1 MHFSIYTKKKIEQR
15 KVLNEALHSF
25 EGRLGGETGYVM
37 SWNRL
42 NQICSIDFQDQ
53 ITPAKPAFL
62 SNNRI
67 SFKF

>member
-1 MHFSIYTKKKIEQR
+1 MKPSIHLR
-15 KVLNEALHSF
+15 RGF
-25 EGRLGGETGYVM
+25 GGETGYVM

-53 ITPAKPAFL
+53 ITLAKPAFL

>member
-15 KVLNEALHSF
+15 KPSIHLRRGF
-25 EGRLGGETGYVM
+25 GGETGYVM